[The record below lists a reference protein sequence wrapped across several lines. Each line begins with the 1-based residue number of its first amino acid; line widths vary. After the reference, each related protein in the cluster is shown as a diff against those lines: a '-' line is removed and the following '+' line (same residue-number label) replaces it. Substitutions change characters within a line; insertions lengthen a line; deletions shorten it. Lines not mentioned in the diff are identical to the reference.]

1 MYKKHYLRNK
11 FLVLRKRKYF
21 SVSFN
26 SLQYLI
32 KYLNNKKKGSVIS
45 LYYPSNFEFNIIK
58 ILSDKNLKNFKTLLP
73 VIVNNFGMEFFEWK
87 KGDILKVNTYGILE
101 PINRNK
107 NIVPDVILVPCLA
120 FDQRGFRLGYGKGFY
135 DRYLG
140 KYLKKNKHI
149 ETIGVGFS
157 FQKYKKIPTD
167 KYDIRLNKIY
177 TEKGFL

>member
-11 FLVLRKRKYF
+11 FLFLRKKKYF

>member
-11 FLVLRKRKYF
+11 FLFLRKKKYF

-58 ILSDKNLKNFKTLLP
+58 IISDKNLKNFKTLLP

-140 KYLKKNKHI
+140 KYLKKNKNI
-149 ETIGVGFS
+149 ETIGIGFS

>member
-1 MYKKHYLRNK
+1 MK
-11 FLVLRKRKYF
+11 
-21 SVSFN
+21 
-26 SLQYLI
+26 
-32 KYLNNKKKGSVIS
+32 
-45 LYYPSNFEFNIIK
+45 
-58 ILSDKNLKNFKTLLP
+58 
-73 VIVNNFGMEFFEWK
+73 FFEWK
-87 KGDILKVNTYGILE
+87 KGDILKVNTYGMLE

-140 KYLKKNKHI
+140 KYLKKNKNI
-149 ETIGVGFS
+149 ETIGIGFS